1 MKRIFNN
8 FTQSFSSTKKL
19 KEDDTLSSPNKFSNL
34 NTCGNTITAPMITSS
49 SDDESDGFVVVKPYP
64 RPHMSSAPLNVHV
77 ASQFKPIPSASMNL
91 RHRSPLDGV
100 RLVVRSSETS
110 RISSATQVDRSLLE
124 LLRCGPDFESLEY
137 DFTRELIIISESI
150 K

>member
-8 FTQSFSSTKKL
+8 FTQSFSSAKKL
-19 KEDDTLSSPNKFSNL
+19 KEDATISSPNQFSHL
-34 NTCGNTITAPMITSS
+34 NCGNTITAPMIPSS
-49 SDDESDGFVVVKPYP
+49 SDDEADGFVVVKPYP
-64 RPHMSSAPLNVHV
+64 RPHMSSAPLNAHV
-77 ASQFKPIPSASMNL
+77 ASQFKPTPSASMNL

-100 RLVVRSSETS
+100 RLVVRSSEKS
-110 RISSATQVDRSLLE
+110 RISSATQADRSLLE
-124 LLRCGPDFESLEY
+124 LLRRGPDFESLEY

>member
-8 FTQSFSSTKKL
+8 ISQSFSSTKKF
-19 KEDDTLSSPNKFSNL
+19 KQDDPMSSPNQLFNSNT
-34 NTCGNTITAPMITSS
+34 NGNTITAPMISSS
-49 SDDESDGFVVVKPYP
+49 SDDELDGFVVVKTYP
-64 RPHMSSAPLNVHV
+64 PPHMSSAPLNAHV
-77 ASQFKPIPSASMNL
+77 ASQYKPTLSASMNF

-110 RISSATQVDRSLLE
+110 RISSATQADIRRLE
-124 LLRCGPDFESLEY
+124 LLRRGPDFDSLEY